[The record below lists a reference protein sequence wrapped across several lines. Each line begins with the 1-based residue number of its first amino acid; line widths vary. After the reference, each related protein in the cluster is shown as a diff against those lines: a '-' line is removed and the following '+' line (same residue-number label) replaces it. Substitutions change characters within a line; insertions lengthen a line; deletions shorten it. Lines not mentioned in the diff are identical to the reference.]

1 MLKSVE
7 KGDRDFVEFCRRD
20 VFGTRIACLY
30 NCYSTDYDFV
40 KFWKQTDGEGKIIS
54 AVSRIDGDVT
64 LSSSGENA
72 EEVYEFLKIVGFRT
86 VQCEKRIARLMGAA
100 SSIDGYVV
108 EYKGNKNEIKK
119 INADKLFR
127 PKEIYDIIKS
137 AKLVGVGEYLPWLSD
152 TTFRMNRGVTEALT
166 AVEDGAP
173 VACAM
178 KLFSTDTAVL
188 LGAVATMPEY
198 RGRGLAGALVT
209 SLAESEK
216 NKRVELLCKHDS
228 IVDFY
233 KSIGFTVK
241 NEWSIITDE
250 Q

>member
-40 KFWKQTDGEGKIIS
+40 KFWKQTDGDGKIIS
-54 AVSRIDGDVT
+54 AVSRIDGDAT
-64 LSSSGENA
+64 LTSTGENA
-72 EEVYEFLKIVGFRT
+72 EEVYAFLKIVGFRT
-86 VQCEKRIARLMGAA
+86 VQCEKRIAQLMGAG

-108 EYKGNKNEIKK
+108 EYKGNEKEIKNFQTDN
-119 INADKLFR
+119 IFR

-137 AKLVGVGEYLPWLSD
+137 AKLVGIGEYLPWLSD
-152 TTFRMNRGVTEALT
+152 TTFRMNRGATEVLT
-166 AVEDGAP
+166 AVENGTP

-188 LGAVATMPEY
+188 LGAVATLPEY